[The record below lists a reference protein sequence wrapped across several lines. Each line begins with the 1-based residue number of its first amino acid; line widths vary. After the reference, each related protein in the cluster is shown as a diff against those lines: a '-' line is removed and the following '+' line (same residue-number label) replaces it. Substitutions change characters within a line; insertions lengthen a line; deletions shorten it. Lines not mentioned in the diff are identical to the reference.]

1 MSTVPL
7 AHFSTYLGHMIKD
20 SGASLNGRS
29 LNKKSLQLTNG
40 LIPKKII
47 GNYEAIITF
56 LCYLTR
62 INYENRARKTLKA
75 YKLLNYS
82 PLTFNLGLSFLTFSP
97 SKDDKIEKAPQG
109 KIPYGYLMYDSK
121 QDTPL
126 SITVFDFTKP
136 TNKSLIFPNKKIMVV
151 SFRGTL
157 SISTALKD
165 LNISLQNLFNL
176 YGKDAFPEEFAEVE
190 QRKAKRGA
198 LGAITS
204 LGTNPFG
211 AHRGFVNGL
220 IDLYPKII
228 ARMDELLNNHP
239 DVSSIF
245 ITGHSLGGAFS
256 HLMGLGLAQLKKKGK
271 ELPNLHIIS
280 FGAPKVFTDYA
291 RNVFNK
297 LLLEGYMTLE
307 RVANRPRFPDITML
321 ASDPVPYIPA
331 TLDHPGFMILKP
343 EIMTQ
348 SRTGRT
354 KHIREVRSEL
364 ANIKPDQSFFSSM
377 IPNALKMRNYNS
389 LPEYKEYLD
398 HFFDCNGTGPDILT
412 PDEYKGLINKAL
424 GGTVRIPMGPAKK
437 VFANARKTLFITEQE
452 LEASTK
458 VAEEATKQEVAKQT
472 EASKEM
478 KAAVDSVVQ
487 EQKATEAEVEKAYGP
502 GGLPKSG
509 AAQAGGSLPSENE
522 KVGLIKNAQLQ
533 ESNTAIYKK
542 QTVLEQPNHVV
553 YSCSQITSPV
563 PLVGCHLGY
572 MGVGWTGAGINI
584 GSGTITGARDYKEV
598 ATLYCSDNGTW
609 TYVPDSLPAA
619 APATGLTLRQNA
631 SVLTK
636 PLPNAGANEDPT
648 SPAVQAGGT
657 RRKRLFRKKSAKTS
671 KRYAKTKRY

>member
-1 MSTVPL
+1 MATVPL
-7 AHFSTYLGHMIKD
+7 AHFSTYLGHMIKE
-20 SGASLNGRS
+20 SGIDLTGRA

-40 LIPKKII
+40 LVPKKII

-62 INYENRARKTLKA
+62 INYENRARKALKA
-75 YKLLNYS
+75 FKLLNYS
-82 PLTFNLGLSFLTFSP
+82 PLTFNLGLSFLTFST
-97 SKDDKIEKAPQG
+97 STDDKIEQAPQG
-109 KIPYGYLMYDSK
+109 KIPYGNLMYDAK

-126 SITVFDFTKP
+126 SMTVFDFTKQA
-136 TNKSLIFPNKKIMVV
+136 NQSLIFPNKKIIVI

-157 SISTALKD
+157 SIATALKD

-190 QRKAKRGA
+190 RRKSQRGT
-198 LGAITS
+198 LESITS

-211 AHRGFVNGL
+211 AHRGFVNG
-220 IDLYPKII
+220 IIELYPKII

-239 DVSSIF
+239 DISSIF

-256 HLMGLGLAQLKKKGK
+256 HLMGMGLAQLKKKGK
-271 ELPNLHIIS
+271 ALPNLHIIS

-297 LLLEGYMTLE
+297 LLLDGYMTLE

-321 ASDPVPYIPA
+321 ASDPVPYIPS

-364 ANIKPDQSFFSSM
+364 ANIKPDQSFLSSM

-398 HFFDCNGTGPDILT
+398 HFFDCNGTGPNILT
-412 PDEYKGLINKAL
+412 PDEYKGLINTAL
-424 GGTVRIPMGPAKK
+424 GGTVRVPRGPANK
-437 VFANARKTLFITEQE
+437 VFANTRNVLFITEAD

-458 VAEEATKQEVAKQT
+458 VAEEANKQEAAKQA

-478 KAAVDSVVQ
+478 KVAVDSVIQ
-487 EQKATEAEVEKAYGP
+487 EQKTTEAEVEKAYGP
-502 GGLPKSG
+502 GGLPQSG
-509 AAQAGGSLPSENE
+509 GAGDE
-522 KVGLIKNAQLQ
+522 

-553 YSCSQITSPV
+553 YSCSQITSAV

-572 MGVGWTGAGINI
+572 MGVGWLGAGINA
-584 GSGTITGARDYKEV
+584 GSGTLTGARDYKEL

-609 TYVPDSLPAA
+609 TYVPDSLSA
-619 APATGLTLRQNA
+619 
-631 SVLTK
+631 V
-636 PLPNAGANEDPT
+636 
-648 SPAVQAGGT
+648 PAVQAGGT
-657 RRKRLFRKKSAKTS
+657 RRRRLFRKKNVSKKSAKT
-671 KRYAKTKRY
+671 RRH

>member
-7 AHFSTYLGHMIKD
+7 AHFSTYLGHMIKE
-20 SGASLNGRS
+20 SGASLNGRA

-62 INYENRARKTLKA
+62 INYENRARKALKA

-97 SKDDKIEKAPQG
+97 SRDDKIEKAPNN
-109 KIPYGYLMYDSK
+109 KIPYGYLMYDPK

-136 TNKSLIFPNKKIMVV
+136 ANKTLIFPNKKIMVI

-157 SISTALKD
+157 SIATALKD

-190 QRKAKRGA
+190 RRKSERGT
-198 LGAITS
+198 LGSITS

-220 IDLYPKII
+220 IELYPKII

-256 HLMGLGLAQLKKKGK
+256 HLMGMGLAQLKKKGK
-271 ELPNLHIIS
+271 ALPNIHIIS

-307 RVANRPRFPDITML
+307 RIANRPRFPDVTML

-364 ANIKPDQSFFSSM
+364 ANIKPDQSFFSSI
-377 IPNALKMRNYNS
+377 IPNSLKMRNYNS

-398 HFFDCNGTGPDILT
+398 HFYDCNGSGPDILT

-437 VFANARKTLFITEQE
+437 VFANARKALFITEQE

-458 VAEEATKQEVAKQT
+458 VAEEATKQEVAKQA
-472 EASKEM
+472 EVSKEM
-478 KAAVDSVVQ
+478 KAAVDSVAQ
-487 EQKATEAEVEKAYGP
+487 EQQATEAEVEKAYGP
-502 GGLPKSG
+502 GGLP
-509 AAQAGGSLPSENE
+509 QAGGALPGENE
-522 KVGLIKNAQLQ
+522 KAGLIKNAQLQ

-572 MGVGWTGAGINI
+572 MGVGWTGAGINA
-584 GSGTITGARDYKEV
+584 GSGSWTGARDYKEL

-619 APATGLTLRQNA
+619 VPPAA
-631 SVLTK
+631 
-636 PLPNAGANEDPT
+636 
-648 SPAVQAGGT
+648 PAVQAGGT
-657 RRKRLFRKKSAKTS
+657 RRKRLFRKKSAKT
-671 KRYAKTKRY
+671 RRH

>member
-1 MSTVPL
+1 MATVPL
-7 AHFSTYLGHMIKD
+7 AHFSTYLGTMIKE
-20 SGASLNGRS
+20 SGIDLTGRA

-40 LIPKKII
+40 LVPKKII

-62 INYENRARKTLKA
+62 INYENRARKSLKA
-75 YKLLNYS
+75 FKLLNYS
-82 PLTFNLGLSFLTFSP
+82 PLTFNKGMSYLTFTGST
-97 SKDDKIEKAPQG
+97 DNKIEKSPEG
-109 KIPYGYLMYDSK
+109 KIPYGYLMYDPK

-126 SITVFDFTKP
+126 SITVFDYTKP
-136 TNKSLIFPNKKIMVV
+136 TNQSLIFPNKKIMVI

-157 SISTALKD
+157 SIATALKD
-165 LNISLQNLFNL
+165 LNLTLQNLFIL
-176 YGKDAFPEEFAEVE
+176 YGKDSFPEEFAEVE
-190 QRKAKRGA
+190 RRKSQRGA
-198 LGAITS
+198 LGSITS

-220 IDLYPKII
+220 IELYPKII

-239 DVSSIF
+239 DISSIF

-256 HLMGLGLAQLKKKGK
+256 HLMGMGLAQLKKKGK
-271 ELPNLHIIS
+271 ALPNLHIIS

-412 PDEYKGLINKAL
+412 PDEYKGIINKAL

-437 VFANARKTLFITEQE
+437 VFSNVTKALFITEAD

-458 VAEEATKQEVAKQT
+458 VAEEANKQEAAKQA

-478 KAAVDSVVQ
+478 KVAVDSVVQ

-502 GGLPKSG
+502 GGLPQSG
-509 AAQAGGSLPSENE
+509 GALPSENE
-522 KVGLIKNAQLQ
+522 RAGLIKNAQLQ

-553 YSCSQITSPV
+553 YSCSQITSGV

-572 MGVGWTGAGINI
+572 MGVGWNGAGINA
-584 GSGTITGARDYKEV
+584 GSGTWTGARDYKEL

-609 TYVPDSLPAA
+609 TYIPDSLPAA
-619 APATGLTLRQNA
+619 AATA
-631 SVLTK
+631 SR
-636 PLPNAGANEDPT
+636 G
-648 SPAVQAGGT
+648 QAGGT
-657 RRKRLFRKKSAKTS
+657 RRRGLFRKKSVSKKSAKT
-671 KRYAKTKRY
+671 RRH

>member
-1 MSTVPL
+1 MATVPL
-7 AHFSTYLGHMIKD
+7 AHFSTYLGTMIKE
-20 SGASLNGRS
+20 SGIDLTGRA

-40 LIPKKII
+40 LVPKKII
-47 GNYEAIITF
+47 GNYEAVITF

-62 INYENRARKTLKA
+62 INYENRARKALKA
-75 YKLLNYS
+75 FKLLNYS

-97 SKDDKIEKAPQG
+97 STDNKIEKSPEG
-109 KIPYGYLMYDSK
+109 KIPSGYLMYDAK

-126 SITVFDFTKP
+126 SITIFDYTKP
-136 TNKSLIFPNKKIMVV
+136 TNKSLIFPNKKIMVI

-157 SISTALKD
+157 SIATALKD

-190 QRKAKRGA
+190 RRKSQRGT
-198 LGAITS
+198 LGSIVS

-220 IDLYPKII
+220 IELYPKII

-256 HLMGLGLAQLKKKGK
+256 HLMGMGLAQLKKKGK
-271 ELPNLHIIS
+271 ALPNLHIIS

-321 ASDPVPYIPA
+321 ASDPVPYIPS

-364 ANIKPDQSFFSSM
+364 ANIKPDQSFLSSM

-398 HFFDCNGTGPDILT
+398 HFFDCNGTGPNILT
-412 PDEYKGLINKAL
+412 PDEYKGLINKVL
-424 GGTVRIPMGPAKK
+424 GGTVRVPLGPAKK
-437 VFANARKTLFITEQE
+437 VFANTRNVLFITEAD

-458 VAEEATKQEVAKQT
+458 VAEEANKQEAAKQA
-472 EASKEM
+472 EVSKDM
-478 KAAVDSVVQ
+478 KVAVDSVVQ
-487 EQKATEAEVEKAYGP
+487 EQKATEAEVEQAYGP
-502 GGLPKSG
+502 GGLPQSG
-509 AAQAGGSLPSENE
+509 GAGDG
-522 KVGLIKNAQLQ
+522 

-553 YSCSQITSPV
+553 YSCSQITSGV

-572 MGVGWTGAGINI
+572 MGVGWLGAGINA
-584 GSGTITGARDYKEV
+584 GSGTLTGARDYKDI

-609 TYVPDSLPAA
+609 TYIPNSLPTAAA
-619 APATGLTLRQNA
+619 APLTVENGNA
-631 SVLTK
+631 LMKSLYNT
-636 PLPNAGANEDPT
+636 PANEDPT
-648 SPAVQAGGT
+648 APNVQAGGT
-657 RRKRLFRKKSAKTS
+657 RRRGLFRKKSVSKKSAKTS
-671 KRYAKTKRY
+671 KRHVKTKKH